1 MDINWIKYNFVE
13 DVLDAQSYQT
23 IYIENIKTLEK
34 SGYKLMKLSSVCKSI
49 YRGNTPEHID
59 GIIPKG
65 ALLLKTTNIRSN
77 ELDLSKIFCMEEEV
91 YINEGRFKLN
101 ENDICITIM
110 GATNDIVGRS
120 WVYSSNIGPACFSD
134 GIAKI
139 EDVRIDSSF
148 LSTYINSRYGHLS
161 IIQWSGSS
169 TRSYITNKQ
178 LGDIKIPIPSKEIQ
192 KCIGDKV
199 RRAEELREKAK
210 KLKEEAERILSMA
223 LDVEDL
229 EKNVDNINLK
239 YNWIGSKTIEDRID
253 STSYNPI
260 VLQIKDFYKNFN
272 KEKLKDIASYK
283 KGFAFKSKD
292 YIDDQLGVYMLRV
305 TDINGELID
314 YDSMIRLPQR
324 HYEEL
329 NQFSLEHKDIVM
341 VVTGNTTGKS
351 VIVHNESGE
360 RILLN
365 QNAIRL
371 RINDK
376 YDPYYVDMLI
386 KSKYFQNLL
395 KYSLYQSVQPFISL
409 EFLDEVEIP
418 MIDDDLIE
426 RVSKLYSQSLSN
438 LYLSKQLIQEAK
450 QDVEDLIEGK
460 LDMFKLNETTPES
473 R

>member
-49 YRGNTPEHID
+49 YRGNTPEHIE

-120 WVYSSNIGPACFSD
+120 WVYSNNIGPACFSD

-178 LGDIKIPIPSKEIQ
+178 LGDIKIPIPSPKIQ
-192 KCIGDKV
+192 EYIGNKV
-199 RRAEELREKAK
+199 RRAEELREEAK
-210 KLKEEAERILSMA
+210 KLKEEAEVVFAKEINLNEIISKNNDKDKFYWKDIKNLEQRIDMKYNAIDIEIINNHFSKHKTIRLEDSFKLISGYSFSSELFNNHGKSKIIKIGDLKAHGININDLERIDVSNINSNINKFLCENGDILYAMTGATIGNSSMFIEGNDKIDAYINQRVLCIKQKKDIPTGYLLVILNSYIGKTISFCLSTGVA
-223 LDVEDL
+223 QPNISLEDL
-229 EKNVDNINLK
+229 KDVKIPIIDEEKVKQIHENIIASITNINLAK
-239 YNWIGSKTIEDRID
+239 
-253 STSYNPI
+253 
-260 VLQIKDFYKNFN
+260 QI
-272 KEKLKDIASYK
+272 
-283 KGFAFKSKD
+283 
-292 YIDDQLGVYMLRV
+292 
-305 TDINGELID
+305 
-314 YDSMIRLPQR
+314 
-324 HYEEL
+324 
-329 NQFSLEHKDIVM
+329 
-341 VVTGNTTGKS
+341 
-351 VIVHNESGE
+351 
-360 RILLN
+360 
-365 QNAIRL
+365 
-371 RINDK
+371 
-376 YDPYYVDMLI
+376 
-386 KSKYFQNLL
+386 
-395 KYSLYQSVQPFISL
+395 
-409 EFLDEVEIP
+409 
-418 MIDDDLIE
+418 
-426 RVSKLYSQSLSN
+426 
-438 LYLSKQLIQEAK
+438 IQEAK
-450 QDVEDLIEGK
+450 QDVEDLIEGNFDMSK
-460 LDMFKLNETTPES
+460 LSVTTPES